1 MNFSAIVLM
10 ATAVVSSTTSLVN
23 AASCHPDSCT
33 VSVPQLLCGSDGV
46 TYRSICELE
55 LAQCTRPDLKIASMG
70 ACGSAATATTTKCSE
85 QEACEDWSYPICG
98 SDGVTYQNACYFDR
112 AYCKNNDLI
121 PMGYGACKPTTSS
134 LSSLRG

>member
-1 MNFSAIVLM
+1 MNFSAVFIM
-10 ATAVVSSTTSLVN
+10 ATVVASTVNCFVN
-23 AASCHPDSCT
+23 AASCHPDSCI

-70 ACGSAATATTTKCSE
+70 ACGNEATATTTKCSE
-85 QEACEDWSYPICG
+85 QEACEESSYPICG

-112 AYCKNNDLI
+112 AYCKNNDLV
-121 PMGYGACKPTTSS
+121 PMGYGTCKTSTTSTPA
-134 LSSLRG
+134 LRG